1 MSATDRLGIYL
12 NDHLAGASA
21 GVEMAR
27 RVQEAVQ
34 GDPAAEV
41 LGPIA
46 TEIEEDLE
54 TLRRLVEVLGIG
66 KNPVKQAAGWLT
78 EKVHRLGVDERLT
91 RSPDLTLLLQ
101 AESLSL
107 GIEGKLA
114 LWLALMEVVSA
125 HPQLKEVDL
134 PTMAERARNQRGRVE
149 AVRLGAARRTFAT
162 VD

>member
-21 GVEMAR
+21 GVEIAR
-27 RVQEAVQ
+27 RLQEAVQ

-46 TEIEEDLE
+46 TEIEEDRE
-54 TLRRLVEVLGIG
+54 TLRRLVEALGVG

-78 EKVHRLGVDERLT
+78 EKVHRLGDERLT
-91 RSPDLTLLLQ
+91 HSHDLTLLLQ
-101 AESLSL
+101 AEGLSL

-114 LWLALMEVVSA
+114 LWLALMEVVSV
-125 HPQLKEVDL
+125 HPQLSAVDL
-134 PTMAERARNQRGRVE
+134 PALAERARNQRRRVE
-149 AVRLGAARRTFAT
+149 TVRLGVARRAFAT